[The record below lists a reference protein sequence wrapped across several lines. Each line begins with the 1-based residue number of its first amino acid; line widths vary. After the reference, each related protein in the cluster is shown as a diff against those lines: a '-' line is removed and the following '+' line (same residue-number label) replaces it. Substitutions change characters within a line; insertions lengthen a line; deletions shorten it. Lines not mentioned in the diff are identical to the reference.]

1 MRERFFH
8 IPIALKRTLKIKKLV
23 GITYDLKDDY
33 LAQGFDAEKVA
44 EFDNIQTIN
53 AIDESLKA
61 LGFNTVRIGNIKHL
75 VQYLA
80 QGKVCD
86 FVFNIAEGMYGLARE
101 AQIPALL
108 EAYSIPHVFSD
119 ALVLAVSLH
128 KGMSKAVVAKNGV
141 PTPEYMVINGEKDIE
156 NLTIPYPLFLKPV
169 GGGTGMG
176 ISASSIVRDK
186 TSLTKEANRLLKSF
200 EQPVLAEAF
209 LEGREFTVGITGCGE
224 DAECLAVME
233 ILVDSAS
240 DEGIYSYKTKQEYL
254 EYAKYSLVDGDLA
267 KECEKVALGAWRAL
281 GCLDGGR
288 VDLKADNKGQICF
301 LEVNPLAGLNP
312 VDSDLP
318 ILCKLNGISYQEL
331 IEKIVRSAM
340 SRISGTKD

>member
-1 MRERFFH
+1 MKGRFLP
-8 IPIALKRTLKIKKLV
+8 ILIALKRNQKIKKLV

-53 AIDESLKA
+53 AIDDSLKK
-61 LGFNTVRIGNIKHL
+61 LGFKTVRIGNIKHL
-75 VQYLA
+75 VQFLA
-80 QGKVCD
+80 QGNVCD
-86 FVFNIAEGMYGLARE
+86 FVFNIAEGMHGLARE

-108 EAYSIPHVFSD
+108 EAYNIPHVFSD

-128 KGMSKAVVAKNGV
+128 KGMSKAVVAKSSV
-141 PTPEYMVINGEKDIE
+141 PTPEYMVITDEKDIE
-156 NLTIPYPLFLKPV
+156 NITIPCPLFLKPV

-176 ISASSIVRDK
+176 ISASSIVK
-186 TSLTKEANRLLKSF
+186 NKASLAQEANRLLKSF

-224 DAECLAVME
+224 GAKCLAVME
-233 ILVDSAS
+233 ILVDAAS
-240 DEGIYSYKTKQEYL
+240 DDGIYSYKTKQEYL
-254 EYAKYSLVDGDLA
+254 EYAKYRLVGGGLA
-267 KECEKVALGAWRAL
+267 KECEKVALDAWRAL

-288 VDLKADNKGQICF
+288 VDLKADAKGDICF

-318 ILCKLNGISYQEL
+318 ILCKLKGISYQEL
-331 IEKIVRSAM
+331 IARIVRSAM
-340 SRISGTKD
+340 SRFSGKKE